1 MDPVIQNLESTTIG
15 GTRLN
20 RKKIALIQDI
30 VKIFPA
36 LSRREL
42 AHTICEHLNWF
53 TPNGDNKIQSCLNV
67 LEELEKLG
75 IITLPALV
83 ESQKRGP
90 QKAIA
95 WTPKTDE
102 QALIDSN
109 LKSISPI
116 HLCIASDK
124 QDIELFNEFIDRYHY
139 LGYRRPIG
147 SHLRYF
153 IVDRNGC
160 KLGCLSFCFAT
171 QTLPCRDQWI
181 GWSNAAKQ
189 KRLNLV
195 INNNRFLIFP
205 WVRVK
210 NLASKALSMACRQLP
225 QHWQTHHGYRPVLAE
240 SFIDSNRYLG
250 VCYRAANWQHVGY
263 TAGKKANGSIK
274 GKSKKAVY
282 LYPLTKNAKSIL
294 NQGQRLPATNRK
306 KQTNAPSQSF
316 GKDDPFV
323 QLWTKIIHTL
333 ITIANEFDRQWQKR
347 QRVLNTLLLVLF
359 IFRLVFSKNHQG
371 YGTTIVE
378 LWDQCRMLQIPLPQD
393 KPVAASAFCNARK
406 KLDENFFKILNTTIL
421 DTYASHLNNNEWHGH
436 RMFAVDGSKVNL
448 PRQLLKEDSYKLPS
462 STSYYP
468 QGLVSSLYR
477 LIPKLPIDFELSPSN
492 DERQPAYCHL
502 KHLKA
507 NDVVVYDRGYYSYPM
522 LYYHLERNI
531 HPIFRIQLHANKI
544 IDEFIAS
551 DQYDQVVDICVVKNT
566 QSAIRKADPGI
577 VIIPIKLRLLKY
589 KAAGETYILGTTL
602 LDKEAYPLKDF
613 PDVYHSRWGIEE
625 LYKISKHHIEVEDF
639 HGHSERTVKQEI
651 FAHFVLITM
660 TRIFSNRAEQDL
672 NPARKIR
679 QSNEAVLVNFK
690 NSLVTI
696 ARNLEALF
704 LQQAKVVKKTVNRIM
719 KAIGSC
725 KQKMRLD
732 RSYDRVSR
740 KPISKWQ
747 PKKGSNTKAKVAIIE
762 IPS

>member
-1 MDPVIQNLESTTIG
+1 MTLPLGLKHTENAMKFRVRFAHQIVGVFVLLAILAVAAILVLLGINQRWFAKDYYYWSVFKSAGGLSVGMPIRLKGFEIGRISTISLTRDNLVEIEFFVMDTYYDKVLPSSVLELSSNPLGLGGGMFFHPGKGPAEPLPEFSYVPSMDLEEGKQLVKNGLVDRPVGEDPIGEVIASLGPILVQVDSTLASIEQMVQSLDDSITGVGSGPLAGVIVELETVAGQI
-15 GTRLN
+15 N
-20 RKKIALIQDI
+20 D
-30 VKIFPA
+30 
-36 LSRREL
+36 
-42 AHTICEHLNWF
+42 
-53 TPNGDNKIQSCLNV
+53 V

-282 LYPLTKNAKSIL
+282 L
-294 NQGQRLPATNRK
+294 
-306 KQTNAPSQSF
+306 
-316 GKDDPFV
+316 
-323 QLWTKIIHTL
+323 
-333 ITIANEFDRQWQKR
+333 
-347 QRVLNTLLLVLF
+347 
-359 IFRLVFSKNHQG
+359 
-371 YGTTIVE
+371 
-378 LWDQCRMLQIPLPQD
+378 
-393 KPVAASAFCNARK
+393 
-406 KLDENFFKILNTTIL
+406 
-421 DTYASHLNNNEWHGH
+421 
-436 RMFAVDGSKVNL
+436 
-448 PRQLLKEDSYKLPS
+448 
-462 STSYYP
+462 
-468 QGLVSSLYR
+468 
-477 LIPKLPIDFELSPSN
+477 
-492 DERQPAYCHL
+492 
-502 KHLKA
+502 
-507 NDVVVYDRGYYSYPM
+507 
-522 LYYHLERNI
+522 
-531 HPIFRIQLHANKI
+531 
-544 IDEFIAS
+544 
-551 DQYDQVVDICVVKNT
+551 
-566 QSAIRKADPGI
+566 
-577 VIIPIKLRLLKY
+577 
-589 KAAGETYILGTTL
+589 
-602 LDKEAYPLKDF
+602 
-613 PDVYHSRWGIEE
+613 
-625 LYKISKHHIEVEDF
+625 
-639 HGHSERTVKQEI
+639 
-651 FAHFVLITM
+651 
-660 TRIFSNRAEQDL
+660 
-672 NPARKIR
+672 
-679 QSNEAVLVNFK
+679 
-690 NSLVTI
+690 
-696 ARNLEALF
+696 
-704 LQQAKVVKKTVNRIM
+704 
-719 KAIGSC
+719 
-725 KQKMRLD
+725 
-732 RSYDRVSR
+732 
-740 KPISKWQ
+740 
-747 PKKGSNTKAKVAIIE
+747 
-762 IPS
+762 